1 MVAGVIMLNCGF
13 IEKEGMV
20 VPLMV
25 QPKCRL
31 GENIKIG
38 HNCYFTSPDM
48 STLIKVVEYRASDEY
63 QASDECLLSCGYIL
77 NQRGKYFLW

>member
-1 MVAGVIMLNCGF
+1 MVTEGVIMFKCGF

-20 VPLMV
+20 VPLTF

-38 HNCYFTSPDM
+38 HN
-48 STLIKVVEYRASDEY
+48 Y
-63 QASDECLLSCGYIL
+63 QASDECLSSCGYVL
-77 NQRGKYFLW
+77 NQRGKYLLW

>member
-1 MVAGVIMLNCGF
+1 MVTEGVIMLNVGSLK
-13 IEKEGMV
+13 KERMV

-25 QPKCRL
+25 QSKCRL

-38 HNCYFTSPDM
+38 HNCYFMSPYM
-48 STLIKVVEYRASDEY
+48 SALIKVEEY
-63 QASDECLLSCGYIL
+63 QASDECLSSCGYVL

>member
-1 MVAGVIMLNCGF
+1 MVIEGVVTLKCGF

-20 VPLMV
+20 VPLTV

-38 HNCYFTSPDM
+38 HNCYFTNPDM
-48 STLIKVVEYRASDEY
+48 STNSSGIPSL
-63 QASDECLLSCGYIL
+63 
-77 NQRGKYFLW
+77 